1 MNKDYIA
8 KVLCINRDKPDMKCE
23 GKCHLKSQFEKQ
35 EAQDKRIPVGYK
47 EIAET
52 VLFFSASSIAT
63 PPVALQYFK
72 VNYHPYQFSVIEAFN
87 HAIFHPPQTV

>member
-1 MNKDYIA
+1 
-8 KVLCINRDKPDMKCE
+8 MKCE

-63 PPVALQYFK
+63 PLVALQYFK